1 MTGGRRR
8 QRKRKKKNMQ
18 KILVDALKRRCKY
31 HTVTCNSIV
40 GCNWSGWYIFF
51 CWCGVSTAHRRTQWL
66 CRTSRA
72 NGQFRNG
79 QWNREHKIAS
89 LTATAHAVVAINAA
103 VRLKSLPKNA
113 DDDYSAS
120 IWAIAV
126 WVWVTISVSAI
137 NLLSHYSF
145 CQRSFNWYRPRFSRA
160 HTRTNTRDNLYIR
173 NSHNFLRQIKSTHT
187 QRTADSFA
195 SLGSP
200 NTRYSWMAQSDEF
213 SQKLLMD
220 LFLILLCVILL
231 YIFFFVLLLLILRPF
246 CIRRDKIVL
255 RLSDFVWRSF
265 ASQFTLR
272 QSTHTHTHS
281 SS

>member
-1 MTGGRRR
+1 M
-8 QRKRKKKNMQ
+8 
-18 KILVDALKRRCKY
+18 VD
-31 HTVTCNSIV
+31 IF
-40 GCNWSGWYIFF
+40 FF

-231 YIFFFVLLLLILRPF
+231 YIYFFFLSCYCSFSVRSAFAAIKLCWDFRILCGARLPRNSPF
-246 CIRRDKIVL
+246 AKAHI
-255 RLSDFVWRSF
+255 
-265 ASQFTLR
+265 
-272 QSTHTHTHS
+272 HTHTAAANTCDALQS
-281 SS
+281 SFTP